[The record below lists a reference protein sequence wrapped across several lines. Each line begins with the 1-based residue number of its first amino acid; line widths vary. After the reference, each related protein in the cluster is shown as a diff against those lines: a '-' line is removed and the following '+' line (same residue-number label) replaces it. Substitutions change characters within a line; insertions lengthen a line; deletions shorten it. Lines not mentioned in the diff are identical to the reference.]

1 MVRKESKKK
10 VENEKIITVPTFFNI
25 SRIILTFVVIYMIIT
40 DTKIVNIVI
49 VFSIAALTDWFDGF
63 IARKYGLVNEFG
75 AKADMLADRFL
86 WIGTSVALFVVFG
99 LRGRLDIFHG
109 VQLLL
114 IMSREVITA
123 PSAVVA
129 FFEGGLFP
137 RARYIAKITTF
148 VQGFAIPA
156 LMLSVFYPKWIYLSL
171 PLSIFIGVSG
181 TISGLYYMRDVQE
194 MRKEKIK

>member
-1 MVRKESKKK
+1 MVRKEIKKK
-10 VENEKIITVPTFFNI
+10 VENEKIITVPTFLNI

-86 WIGTSVALFVVFG
+86 WIGTAVTFVAVFG
-99 LRGRLDIFHG
+99 IKGRLEIING
-109 VQLLL
+109 IQVLL
-114 IMSREVITA
+114 IMSREIISA
-123 PSAVVA
+123 PSAVAA

-137 RARYIAKITTF
+137 HTRYVAKITTF
-148 VQGFAIPA
+148 MQGFAIPS
-156 LMLSVFYPKWIYLSL
+156 LILGVYYPNWIYLSL
-171 PLSIFIGVSG
+171 PLSIFTGISG
-181 TISGLYYMRDVQE
+181 TISGLYYIRDVNELQKVT
-194 MRKEKIK
+194 RK

>member
-1 MVRKESKKK
+1 MVRKEIKKK
-10 VENEKIITVPTFFNI
+10 VENEKIITVPTFLNI

-86 WIGTSVALFVVFG
+86 WIGTAVTFVAVFG
-99 LRGRLDIFHG
+99 IKGRLEIING
-109 VQLLL
+109 IQVLL
-114 IMSREVITA
+114 IMSREIISA
-123 PSAVVA
+123 PSAVAA

-137 RARYIAKITTF
+137 HTRYVAKITTF
-148 VQGFAIPA
+148 TQGFAIPS
-156 LMLSVFYPKWIYLSL
+156 LILGVYYPNWIYLSL
-171 PLSIFIGVSG
+171 PLSIFTGISG
-181 TISGLYYMRDVQE
+181 TISGLYYIRDVNELQKVT
-194 MRKEKIK
+194 RK